1 MSLQA
6 EAVVGAHYVMKMSVI
21 LLHHRKTNRFA
32 SQSLKIWRGSSV
44 LVDLLG
50 RVFERKAK
58 LATTLTWRFAAS
70 NGSTLAAND
79 MERNGDGKAQDS
91 EALPPHSV
99 LKMGLRERSNSS
111 SMEDP
116 DGTLA
121 SVAQCI
127 EQLRQSSSSTQE
139 KEYSLKQLLELIDM
153 RENAF
158 SAVGSH
164 SQAVPVLVSLLRSG
178 SLNVKI
184 QAATVLG
191 SLCKE
196 NELRVKVLLGGCIP
210 PLLGLLKSSSAEG
223 QVAAAKTIFAVS
235 QGGAK
240 DHVGSKIFSTEGVVP
255 VLWEQ
260 LQKGL
265 KTGNVV
271 DNLLTGALKNLSSS
285 TERFWNATIQAG
297 GVDILIKLLTTG
309 QSSTLANVCFLLAC
323 MMMEDAS
330 VCSKLLTA
338 EATKQLLKLL
348 GPGNDAPVRAEAAGA
363 LKALSAQ
370 CKDARKEIANSNGIP
385 ALINATIAPSKE
397 FMQGEYAQALQ
408 ENAMCALANISGGLS
423 YVISS
428 LGQSLES
435 CSSPTQAA
443 DTLGALASALMIY
456 DDKAE
461 STRASDPLVVEQTLL
476 EQFKPG
482 LPFLVQERTI
492 EALASLYSNPILSI
506 KLTNSDAKRLLVGLI
521 TMAANEVQDEL
532 LKSLLTLC
540 NTECSL
546 WLALQGREGV
556 QLLISLLGLS
566 SEQQQECAVSLLCLL
581 SNENDE
587 SKWAITAAGGIP
599 PLVQILESGSA
610 KAKEDSATI
619 LRNLCDHSE
628 DIRACVESADAVP
641 ALLWLL
647 KNGSPNGKEIA
658 AKTLNHLIHKSDTA
672 TISQLTA
679 LLTSDLPE
687 SKVYVLDALRSML
700 SVVALTDLLREGSA
714 ASDAIVTMIKL
725 LSSTKEE
732 TQAKSASALAGIF
745 ETRKDVR
752 ESSIAVK
759 TLWSAMKLLNVESE
773 SILMESSRCL
783 AAIFLSIKEN
793 KDVAAIARDA
803 LLSLVALA
811 NSSVLEVAE
820 LATCAVANLILD
832 SEIAEKAVAE
842 EVILAATRVLR
853 EGTISGKTHA
863 AAAIAR
869 LLHCKRQVD
878 YAVTDC
884 VNRAGTVLALVS
896 FLDFAIDGHSSTSEA
911 LEALAMLS
919 RSDVTGA
926 HSKPAWAVLAE
937 FPKSISPIVLSI
949 ADSTSVLQDKA
960 IEILSRLCK
969 DQPFVLGDSV
979 VTASGCISSIAK
991 RIINSTSKNVKVKIG
1006 GAAVLICAAKL
1017 NHQRLVEDLNR
1028 SNLCANLVQS
1038 LVDML
1043 ISSQATLDNQ
1053 GDDSREVISICRHTK
1068 EANDGK
1074 SNTGTAIISGANLA
1088 VWLLSVLACHDE
1100 KSKIA
1105 IMEAGAIEVLTDRIA
1120 DCFSQYSQID
1130 YKEDSSMWICALL
1143 LAILFQ
1149 DRDIIRAHATMKSI
1163 PALANL
1169 LKSEESANRY
1179 FAAQSIASLVC
1190 NGSRGT
1196 LLSVANSGAA
1206 GGLISLLGCADSD
1219 IQDLLELSDEFS
1231 LVHYPDQVAL
1241 ERLFRVDDIRIGATS
1256 RKAIP
1261 ALVDLLKPIPERP
1274 GAPFLALGLL
1284 TQLSIDCPSNKI
1296 VMVEAG
1302 ALEALSKYLSLG
1314 PQDATEEAATD
1325 LLGILFSSAEIRR
1338 HESAVGAVT
1347 QLVAVL
1353 RLGGRAARYRAAKAL
1368 ESLFSADHIRNA
1380 ETARQAV
1387 QPLVEILNTGLE
1399 REQHAAIAALV
1410 RLLSENPSKALAVAD
1425 VEMNAV
1431 DVLCR
1436 ILSSDCS
1443 MDLKGDAAELCSVLF
1458 GNTRIRSTMA
1468 AARCVEPLVS
1478 LLVSEFSPAHHSVV
1492 RALDRLVDD
1501 EQLAELVAAHGAV
1514 IPLVGLLYGRNYV
1527 LHEAISRALVK
1538 LGKDRPAC
1546 KMEMVKAGVI
1556 ESILD
1561 ILHEAPDYLCAAFAE
1576 LLRILTNNASIAKGP
1591 SAAKVVEPLFMLLT
1605 REEFGPDGQHSA
1617 LQVLVNILEHP
1628 QCRADY
1634 SLTSHQVI
1642 EPLIP
1647 LLDSPISAVQQLAAE
1662 LLSHLLLE
1670 EHLQKDPVTQQVIGP
1685 LIRVLGSGIHILQQ
1699 RAIKALVSIALIWPN
1714 EIAKEGGVIEISK
1727 VILQSDP
1734 SIPHALWESA
1744 ASVLASILQF
1754 SSEYYL
1760 EVPVAVL
1767 VRLLRSGLEST
1778 VVGALNALLVLESD
1792 DGTSAEAMAES
1803 GAIEALLELLGSH
1816 QCEETAARLL
1826 EVLLHNVKI
1835 RETKVTKSA
1844 ILPLSHYLL
1853 DPQTQAQQARLLA
1866 TLALG
1871 DLFQNEGLARTSDAV
1886 SACRALVNVLEDQPT
1901 EEMKVVAICALQ
1913 NLVMYSRSNKRAVA
1927 EAGGVQVILDLIGS
1941 SDPET
1946 SVQAAM
1952 FIKLLFSNHT
1962 IQEYASSETVRAI
1975 TAAIEKDL
1983 WATGSVNDE
1992 YLKALNSLFS
2002 NFPRLRA
2009 TEPATLSIPHL
2020 VTSLKTGSE
2029 ATQEAALDALFLLR
2043 QAWSACPAEVS
2054 RAQSI
2059 AAADAIPLLQYLIQ
2073 SGPPRF
2079 QEKAEFLLQC
2089 LPGTLVVIIK
2099 CGNNMKQSVGNPSV
2113 FCKLTL
2119 GNTPPRQTKVVST
2132 GPNPEW
2138 DESFTWSFESP
2149 PKGQKLHISCK
2160 NKSKMGKSS
2169 FGKVTIQIDR
2179 VVMLGAVSVRTLTSL
2194 INTNRYLNQ
2203 LQRVIGTSASA
2214 PDLDLDLDAVAV
2226 AAFVAFG
2233 ANGSRNAVSD
2243 HFFRAP
2249 RSPLRRR
2256 NETGSASDR
2265 LLAGPAEHALLPD
2278 ASHRRH
2284 SPAQDQSRRHTLPA
2298 TVSFS
2303 RQQNDVAR
2311 QRLRLE
2317 HRVLRFSWRWTQG
2330 VIFFGF
2336 RVIAYSAL
2344 HCHRA
2349 TIPIWC
2355 SFTYGASI
2363 MQDRDLNEYSPSRS
2377 LSSKHLSC
2385 SHQLCDKGSNCKSS
2399 QQQCPYMVSYLSENT
2414 SSSGLLVEDIL
2425 HLQSGGTLS
2434 NSSVQAPVVLGCG
2447 MKQSGGYLDGVAP
2460 DGLLGLGPGESS
2472 VPSFLA
2478 KSGLIHYSF
2487 SLCFNEDDSGRMFFG
2502 DQGPTSQQST
2512 SFLPLDGLY
2521 STYIIGVESCCIGNS
2536 CLKMTSFKAQVDSGT
2551 SFTFLPGH
2559 VYGAITEEFD
2569 QQVNGSRS
2577 SFEGSP
2583 WEYCYVPSSQDLPKV
2598 PSFTLMFQHNN
2609 SFVVYDPVFVF
2620 YGNEGVIGFCLAI
2633 LPTEGDMGTI
2643 GQNFMTGYRLVFDRG
2658 NKKLAWSRSN
2668 CQDLSLGKRMP
2679 LSPNETSSNP
2689 LPTDEQQRTN
2699 GHAVAPAVAGRAP
2712 HKPSAASS
2720 RMISSCRGTVKYR
2733 VEYDI

>member
-1 MSLQA
+1 MHAISLTLSFSPFLSSFISFSLPFY
-6 EAVVGAHYVMKMSVI
+6 ETNTCITELTCFSVSEGGVNV
-21 LLHHRKTNRFA
+21 LTVSPMA
-32 SQSLKIWRGSSV
+32 WRLSPNNGSS
-44 LVDLLG
+44 
-50 RVFERKAK
+50 
-58 LATTLTWRFAAS
+58 
-70 NGSTLAAND
+70 LAAND
-79 MERNGDGKAQDS
+79 MERNGEGKAPDS
-91 EALPPHSV
+91 EPPTPHSV
-99 LKMGLRERSNSS
+99 LKMGLRERSSN
-111 SMEDP
+111 MEDP

-127 EQLRQSSSSTQE
+127 EQLRQSSSSAQE
-139 KEYSLKQLLELIDM
+139 KEYSLRQLLELIDM

-178 SLNVKI
+178 SLSVKI

-223 QVAAAKTIFAVS
+223 QVAAAKTIYAVS

-260 LQKGL
+260 LEKGM

-271 DNLLTGALKNLSSS
+271 DSLLTGALKNLSSS
-285 TERFWNATIQAG
+285 TEGFWNLTIQAG
-297 GVDILIKLLTTG
+297 GVDILVKLLTTG
-309 QSSTLANVCFLLAC
+309 PSNTLANVCFLLAC

-330 VCSKLLTA
+330 VCSKVLTA

-348 GPGNDAPVRAEAAGA
+348 GQGNDAPVRAEAAGA
-363 LKALSAQ
+363 LKSLSSQ
-370 CKDARKEIANSNGIP
+370 CKEARREIANSNGIP

-423 YVISS
+423 YVIAS

-435 CSSPTQAA
+435 CSSSTQIA

-456 DDKAE
+456 DSKAE

-476 EQFKPG
+476 KQFKPR

-492 EALASLYSNPILSI
+492 EALASLYGNPILSM
-506 KLTNSDAKRLLVGLI
+506 KLANSDAKRLLVGLI
-521 TMAANEVQDEL
+521 TMATNEVQDEL
-532 LKSLLTLC
+532 TKALLTLC
-540 NTECSL
+540 NNEGSL
-546 WLALQGREGV
+546 WRALLGREGV

-566 SEQQQECAVSLLCLL
+566 SEQQQECAVALLCLL

-599 PLVQILESGSA
+599 PLVQILETGSA

-619 LRNLCDHSE
+619 LRNLCNHSE

-679 LLTSDLPE
+679 LLTSDQPE

-700 SVVALTDLLREGSA
+700 SVVPFSDILREGSA
-714 ASDAIVTMIKL
+714 ASDAIDTMIKIL
-725 LSSTKEE
+725 NSTKEE

-745 ETRKDVR
+745 ETRKDLR

-759 TLWSAMKLLNVESE
+759 TLCSAMKLLNNESE

-793 KDVAAIARDA
+793 RDVAAIARDA
-803 LLSLVALA
+803 LSPLVMLA

-832 SEIAEKAVAE
+832 GEISEKAVVE
-842 EVILAATRVLR
+842 EVILPATRVLR

-869 LLHCKRQVD
+869 LLHSRRVD

-896 FLDFAIDGHSSTSEA
+896 FLDTAVGGAVATSEA
-911 LEALAMLS
+911 LEALAILS
-919 RSDVTGA
+919 RSEETSA
-926 HSKPAWAVLAE
+926 HVKPAWAVLAE
-937 FPKSISPIVLSI
+937 FPKSIRPIVLSI
-949 ADSTSVLQDKA
+949 ADSTPMLQDKA
-960 IEILSRLCK
+960 IQILSRLCK
-969 DQPFVLGDSV
+969 DQPVVLGETV
-979 VTASGCISSIAK
+979 ATASGYILSSIAK
-991 RIINSTSKNVKVKIG
+991 RIIGSKNIKVKIG
-1006 GAAVLICAAKL
+1006 GAAVLICAAKV
-1017 NHQRLVEDLNR
+1017 NHQRLVEDLNQ
-1028 SNLCANLVQS
+1028 SNLCADLIQS
-1038 LVDML
+1038 LVML
-1043 ISSQATLDNQ
+1043 VPEDASLGNQ
-1053 GDDSREVISICRHTK
+1053 SADSEECISIWRNTK
-1068 EANDGK
+1068 EANGGQ
-1074 SNTGTAIISGANLA
+1074 SNTGTSIIYGASLAI
-1088 VWLLSVLACHDE
+1088 WLLSVLACHDE
-1100 KSKIA
+1100 KSKTA
-1105 IMEAGAIEVLTDRIA
+1105 IMEAGAIEVLIDRISN
-1120 DCFSQYSQID
+1120 CFSQYTQMD

-1149 DRDIIRAHATMKSI
+1149 DRDIIRANATMKSI

-1169 LKSEESANRY
+1169 LKSEESANKY

-1206 GGLISLLGCADSD
+1206 GGLISLLGCADTD
-1219 IQDLLELSDEFS
+1219 IQDLLDLSEEFY
-1231 LVHYPDQVAL
+1231 LVRNPDQVAL
-1241 ERLFRVDDIRIGATS
+1241 ERLFRVDDIRVGATS

-1261 ALVDLLKPIPERP
+1261 ALVDLLKPIPDRP

-1284 TQLSIDCPSNKI
+1284 TQLARDCPSNKI
-1296 VMVEAG
+1296 VMVESG
-1302 ALEALSKYLSLG
+1302 ALEALTKYLSLG

-1325 LLGILFSSAEIRR
+1325 LLGNLFSSAEIRK
-1338 HESAVGAVT
+1338 HESAFGAVT

-1353 RLGGRAARYRAAKAL
+1353 RLGGRGARYSAARAL

-1410 RLLSENPSKALAVAD
+1410 RLLSENPSRALAVAD

-1436 ILSSDCS
+1436 ILSSNCS
-1443 MDLKGDAAELCSVLF
+1443 MDLKGDAAELCCVLF
-1458 GNTRIRSTMA
+1458 GNTRIRSTLA

-1478 LLVSEFSPAHHSVV
+1478 LLVTELSPAQHSVV

-1514 IPLVGLLYGRNYV
+1514 IPLVGLLYGKNYV

-1556 ESILD
+1556 ESVLD

-1591 SAAKVVEPLFMLLT
+1591 SAAKVVEPLFLLLT
-1605 REEFGPDGQHSA
+1605 RQEFGPDGQHSA

-1634 SLTSHQVI
+1634 SLTSHQAI

-1685 LIRVLGSGIHILQQ
+1685 LIRVLGSGVHILQQ
-1699 RAIKALVSIALIWPN
+1699 RAMKALVSIALTWPN

-1727 VILQSDP
+1727 VILQADP
-1734 SIPHALWESA
+1734 SLPHALWESA
-1744 ASVLASILQF
+1744 ASVLSSILQF
-1754 SSEYYL
+1754 SSEFYL

-1767 VRLLRSGLEST
+1767 VRLLRSGSESN
-1778 VVGALNALLVLESD
+1778 VIGALNALLVLESD

-1803 GAIEALLELLGSH
+1803 GAIEALLELLRSH

-1826 EVLLHNVKI
+1826 EVLLNNVKI
-1835 RETKVTKSA
+1835 RETKAIKSA
-1844 ILPLSHYLL
+1844 ILPLSQYLL

-1871 DLFQNEGLARTSDAV
+1871 DLFQNEGLARTADAV

-1927 EAGGVQVILDLIGS
+1927 EAGGVQVVLDLIGS

-1946 SVQAAM
+1946 SLQAAM
-1952 FIKLLFSNHT
+1952 FVKLLFSNHT

-1983 WATGSVNDE
+1983 WATGTVNDE
-1992 YLKALNSLFS
+1992 YLKALNALFS

-2043 QAWSACPAEVS
+2043 QAWSACPADVS

-2099 CGNNMKQSVGNPSV
+2099 RGNNMKQSVGNPSV

-2138 DESFTWSFESP
+2138 DESFSWTFESP

-2179 VVMLGAVSVRTLTSL
+2179 VVMLGAVAGEYTLLPESKS
-2194 INTNRYLNQ
+2194 
-2203 LQRVIGTSASA
+2203 G
-2214 PDLDLDLDAVAV
+2214 P
-2226 AAFVAFG
+2226 
-2233 ANGSRNAVSD
+2233 SRN
-2243 HFFRAP
+2243 
-2249 RSPLRRR
+2249 
-2256 NETGSASDR
+2256 
-2265 LLAGPAEHALLPD
+2265 
-2278 ASHRRH
+2278 
-2284 SPAQDQSRRHTLPA
+2284 
-2298 TVSFS
+2298 
-2303 RQQNDVAR
+2303 
-2311 QRLRLE
+2311 LE
-2317 HRVLRFSWRWTQG
+2317 IEFQW
-2330 VIFFGF
+2330 
-2336 RVIAYSAL
+2336 
-2344 HCHRA
+2344 
-2349 TIPIWC
+2349 
-2355 SFTYGASI
+2355 
-2363 MQDRDLNEYSPSRS
+2363 
-2377 LSSKHLSC
+2377 
-2385 SHQLCDKGSNCKSS
+2385 SNK
-2399 QQQCPYMVSYLSENT
+2399 
-2414 SSSGLLVEDIL
+2414 
-2425 HLQSGGTLS
+2425 
-2434 NSSVQAPVVLGCG
+2434 
-2447 MKQSGGYLDGVAP
+2447 
-2460 DGLLGLGPGESS
+2460 
-2472 VPSFLA
+2472 
-2478 KSGLIHYSF
+2478 
-2487 SLCFNEDDSGRMFFG
+2487 
-2502 DQGPTSQQST
+2502 
-2512 SFLPLDGLY
+2512 
-2521 STYIIGVESCCIGNS
+2521 
-2536 CLKMTSFKAQVDSGT
+2536 
-2551 SFTFLPGH
+2551 
-2559 VYGAITEEFD
+2559 
-2569 QQVNGSRS
+2569 
-2577 SFEGSP
+2577 
-2583 WEYCYVPSSQDLPKV
+2583 
-2598 PSFTLMFQHNN
+2598 
-2609 SFVVYDPVFVF
+2609 
-2620 YGNEGVIGFCLAI
+2620 
-2633 LPTEGDMGTI
+2633 
-2643 GQNFMTGYRLVFDRG
+2643 
-2658 NKKLAWSRSN
+2658 
-2668 CQDLSLGKRMP
+2668 
-2679 LSPNETSSNP
+2679 
-2689 LPTDEQQRTN
+2689 
-2699 GHAVAPAVAGRAP
+2699 
-2712 HKPSAASS
+2712 
-2720 RMISSCRGTVKYR
+2720 
-2733 VEYDI
+2733 

>member
-1 MSLQA
+1 
-6 EAVVGAHYVMKMSVI
+6 
-21 LLHHRKTNRFA
+21 
-32 SQSLKIWRGSSV
+32 
-44 LVDLLG
+44 
-50 RVFERKAK
+50 
-58 LATTLTWRFAAS
+58 
-70 NGSTLAAND
+70 
-79 MERNGDGKAQDS
+79 MERNGDGRAQDS
-91 EALPPHSV
+91 ETLPPHSV

-127 EQLRQSSSSTQE
+127 EQLRQSSSSMQE
-139 KEYSLKQLLELIDM
+139 KEYSLKQLLELIDI

-178 SLNVKI
+178 SSNVKI

-265 KTGNVV
+265 KTNVV

-285 TERFWNATIQAG
+285 TDRFWNATIQAG
-297 GVDILIKLLTTG
+297 GVDILIKLLKTG
-309 QSSTLANVCFLLAC
+309 QSNTLANVCFLLGC

-330 VCSKLLTA
+330 VCSKLLTS
-338 EATKQLLKLL
+338 EETKQLLKLL
-348 GPGNDAPVRAEAAGA
+348 SPGNDAPVRAEAAGA
-363 LKALSAQ
+363 LKSLSAQ

-435 CSSPTQAA
+435 CSSPAQAA

-456 DDKAE
+456 DDNAE
-461 STRASDPLVVEQTLL
+461 STRATDPLVVEQTLL

-482 LPFLVQERTI
+482 LSFLVQERTI

-506 KLTNSDAKRLLVGLI
+506 KLANSDPKRLLVGLI

-546 WLALQGREGV
+546 WRALQGREGV

-566 SEQQQECAVSLLCLL
+566 SEQQQECAVALLCLL

-610 KAKEDSATI
+610 KAKEDSASI

-647 KNGSPNGKEIA
+647 KNGSSNGKEIA

-687 SKVYVLDALRSML
+687 SKAYVLDALKSML
-700 SVVALTDLLREGSA
+700 SVVSLTDLLREGSA
-714 ASDAIVTMIKL
+714 ASDAVDTMIKL
-725 LSSTKEE
+725 LSSTEEE
-732 TQAKSASALAGIF
+732 TQAKSVSALAGIF
-745 ETRKDVR
+745 EMRKDVR

-793 KDVAAIARDA
+793 RDVVAIARDA
-803 LLSLVALA
+803 LPSLVSLA

-853 EGTISGKTHA
+853 EGTISGKSHA

-869 LLHCKRQVD
+869 LLHSKRQVD

-896 FLDFAIDGHSSTSEA
+896 FLDFAISGLSSTSEA

-919 RSDVTGA
+919 RLEVNGA

-949 ADSTSVLQDKA
+949 TDSTPVLQDKA
-960 IEILSRLCK
+960 IEILSRLCM
-969 DQPFVLGDSV
+969 DQPFVLGDIV
-979 VTASGCISSIAK
+979 VSASGCISSIAK
-991 RIINSTSKNVKVKIG
+991 RIINSTSQNIQVKIG
-1006 GAAVLICAAKL
+1006 GVAVLICAAKV
-1017 NHQRLVEDLNR
+1017 NHQRLVEDLNL
-1028 SNLCANLVQS
+1028 SNLCGNLVQS
-1038 LVDML
+1038 LVDIL
-1043 ISSQATLDNQ
+1043 ISSQATLGQ
-1053 GDDSREVISICRHTK
+1053 RDDSRDVIRICRHTK
-1068 EANDGK
+1068 EANEGK
-1074 SNTGTAIISGANLA
+1074 SSTGTTIISGANLA
-1088 VWLLSVLACHDE
+1088 IWLLTVLACHDE
-1100 KSKIA
+1100 KCKTA
-1105 IMEAGAIEVLTDRIA
+1105 IMETGAIEFLSDRIA
-1120 DCFSQYSQID
+1120 NCFSLYSQID

-1206 GGLISLLGCADSD
+1206 GGLISLLGCADTD

-1241 ERLFRVDDIRIGATS
+1241 ERLFRVDDIRVGATS

-1284 TQLSIDCPSNKI
+1284 TQLAIDCPSNKI

-1338 HESAVGAVT
+1338 HESAFGAVT

-1368 ESLFSADHIRNA
+1368 ESLFSSDHIRNA

-1443 MDLKGDAAELCSVLF
+1443 MDLKRDAAELCSVLF

-1478 LLVSEFSPAHHSVV
+1478 LLVSEFGPSHHSVV

-1546 KMEMVKAGVI
+1546 KIEMVKAGII

-1591 SAAKVVEPLFMLLT
+1591 PAAKVVEPLFMLLI
-1605 REEFGPDGQHSA
+1605 RQDFGPDGQHSA

-1634 SLTSHQVI
+1634 TLSSHQAI

-1670 EHLQKDPVTQQVIGP
+1670 EHLQKDPVTQHVIGP

-1699 RAIKALVSIALIWPN
+1699 RAVKALVSIALLWPN

-1727 VILQSDP
+1727 VILQADP

-1803 GAIEALLELLGSH
+1803 GAIEALLELLRSH

-1826 EVLLHNVKI
+1826 EALLNNVKI

-1871 DLFQNEGLARTSDAV
+1871 DLFQNEGLARSSDAV

-1913 NLVMYSRSNKRAVA
+1913 NLVMNSRSNKRAVA

-1983 WATGSVNDE
+1983 WATGTVNEE

-2043 QAWSACPAEVS
+2043 QAWSACSAEVS

-2073 SGPPRF
+2073 SAPPRF

-2099 CGNNMKQSVGNPSV
+2099 RGNNMKQSVGNPSV

-2138 DESFTWSFESP
+2138 EESFSWSFESP

-2179 VVMLGAVSVRTLTSL
+2179 VVMLGAVSGEYTLLPESKS
-2194 INTNRYLNQ
+2194 
-2203 LQRVIGTSASA
+2203 G
-2214 PDLDLDLDAVAV
+2214 P
-2226 AAFVAFG
+2226 
-2233 ANGSRNAVSD
+2233 SRN
-2243 HFFRAP
+2243 
-2249 RSPLRRR
+2249 
-2256 NETGSASDR
+2256 
-2265 LLAGPAEHALLPD
+2265 
-2278 ASHRRH
+2278 
-2284 SPAQDQSRRHTLPA
+2284 
-2298 TVSFS
+2298 
-2303 RQQNDVAR
+2303 
-2311 QRLRLE
+2311 LE
-2317 HRVLRFSWRWTQG
+2317 IEFQW
-2330 VIFFGF
+2330 
-2336 RVIAYSAL
+2336 
-2344 HCHRA
+2344 
-2349 TIPIWC
+2349 
-2355 SFTYGASI
+2355 
-2363 MQDRDLNEYSPSRS
+2363 
-2377 LSSKHLSC
+2377 
-2385 SHQLCDKGSNCKSS
+2385 SNK
-2399 QQQCPYMVSYLSENT
+2399 
-2414 SSSGLLVEDIL
+2414 
-2425 HLQSGGTLS
+2425 
-2434 NSSVQAPVVLGCG
+2434 
-2447 MKQSGGYLDGVAP
+2447 
-2460 DGLLGLGPGESS
+2460 
-2472 VPSFLA
+2472 
-2478 KSGLIHYSF
+2478 
-2487 SLCFNEDDSGRMFFG
+2487 
-2502 DQGPTSQQST
+2502 
-2512 SFLPLDGLY
+2512 
-2521 STYIIGVESCCIGNS
+2521 
-2536 CLKMTSFKAQVDSGT
+2536 
-2551 SFTFLPGH
+2551 
-2559 VYGAITEEFD
+2559 
-2569 QQVNGSRS
+2569 
-2577 SFEGSP
+2577 
-2583 WEYCYVPSSQDLPKV
+2583 
-2598 PSFTLMFQHNN
+2598 
-2609 SFVVYDPVFVF
+2609 
-2620 YGNEGVIGFCLAI
+2620 
-2633 LPTEGDMGTI
+2633 
-2643 GQNFMTGYRLVFDRG
+2643 
-2658 NKKLAWSRSN
+2658 
-2668 CQDLSLGKRMP
+2668 
-2679 LSPNETSSNP
+2679 
-2689 LPTDEQQRTN
+2689 
-2699 GHAVAPAVAGRAP
+2699 
-2712 HKPSAASS
+2712 
-2720 RMISSCRGTVKYR
+2720 
-2733 VEYDI
+2733 

>member
-1 MSLQA
+1 M
-6 EAVVGAHYVMKMSVI
+6 EKNG
-21 LLHHRKTNRFA
+21 
-32 SQSLKIWRGSSV
+32 
-44 LVDLLG
+44 D
-50 RVFERKAK
+50 AK
-58 LATTLTWRFAAS
+58 L
-70 NGSTLAAND
+70 
-79 MERNGDGKAQDS
+79 QDS
-91 EALPPHSV
+91 EPPTPHSV
-99 LKMGLRERSNSS
+99 IKMGLRDRTS

-127 EQLRQSSSSTQE
+127 EQLRQNSSSIQE
-139 KEYSLKQLLELIDM
+139 KEHSLRQLLELIDT

-158 SAVGSH
+158 GAVGSH

-178 SLNVKI
+178 SLGVKI

-223 QVAAAKTIFAVS
+223 QVAAAKTIYAVS

-255 VLWEQ
+255 VLWKQ
-260 LQKGL
+260 LQNGL
-265 KTGNVV
+265 QTGDLV

-285 TERFWNATIQAG
+285 TEGFWSATVQAG
-297 GVDILIKLLTTG
+297 GVDILVKLLRTG
-309 QSSTLANVCFLLAC
+309 QSSTQANVCFLLAC

-330 VCSKLLTA
+330 FCSKVLAA

-363 LKALSAQ
+363 LKSLSAQ
-370 CKDARKEIANSNGIP
+370 CKEARREIANSNGIP

-435 CSSPTQAA
+435 CSSPAQTA

-456 DDKAE
+456 DSKAE
-461 STRASDPLVVEQTLL
+461 STRASDPLVIEQTLVN
-476 EQFKPG
+476 QFQPH

-492 EALASLYSNPILSI
+492 EALASLYGNTILSI
-506 KLTNSDAKRLLVGLI
+506 KLANSDAKRLLVGLI
-521 TMAANEVQDEL
+521 TMATNEVQEEL
-532 LKSLLTLC
+532 IRALLTLC
-540 NTECSL
+540 KNEGSL
-546 WLALQGREGV
+546 WRALQGREGV

-566 SEQQQECAVSLLCLL
+566 SEQQQECAVALLCLL

-599 PLVQILESGSA
+599 PLVQILETGSV
-610 KAKEDSATI
+610 KAKEDSALI
-619 LRNLCDHSE
+619 LKNLCNHSE

-672 TISQLTA
+672 TISQLSA

-687 SKVYVLDALRSML
+687 SKIYVLDALRSML
-700 SVVALTDLLREGSA
+700 SVVPFHDILREGSA
-714 ASDAIVTMIKL
+714 ANDAIETMIKI

-745 ETRKDVR
+745 ETRKDLR
-752 ESSIAVK
+752 ESNIAVK
-759 TLWSAMKLLNVESE
+759 TLWSVMKLLNVESE
-773 SILMESSRCL
+773 NILVEICHCL

-793 KDVAAIARDA
+793 RDVAAVARDA
-803 LLSLVALA
+803 MSPLVALA
-811 NSSVLEVAE
+811 DSSVLEVAE
-820 LATCAVANLILD
+820 QAVCALANLILD
-832 SEIAEKAVAE
+832 AEISEIAIAE
-842 EVILAATRVLR
+842 QIILPSTRVLR
-853 EGTISGKTHA
+853 EGTVSGKTHA

-869 LLHCKRQVD
+869 LLHSRRVD
-878 YAVTDC
+878 YAITDC

-896 FLDFAIDGHSSTSEA
+896 FLESARGGSVATGEA
-911 LEALAMLS
+911 LDALAILS
-919 RSDVTGA
+919 RSEAASGQI
-926 HSKPAWAVLAE
+926 KPTWAVLAE
-937 FPKSISPIVLSI
+937 FPKSISPIVSSI
-949 ADSTSVLQDKA
+949 SDVTPLLQDKA
-960 IEILSRLCK
+960 IEILSRLCR
-969 DQPFVLGDSV
+969 DQPVVLGDTV
-979 VTASGCISSIAK
+979 ASASDCITLIARRVISST
-991 RIINSTSKNVKVKIG
+991 NLKVKIG
-1006 GAAVLICAAKL
+1006 GTALLICTAKV
-1017 NHQRLVEDLNR
+1017 NHHRVVEDLNQ
-1028 SNLCANLVQS
+1028 SNSSTYLIQS
-1038 LVDML
+1038 LVAML
-1043 ISSQATLDNQ
+1043 GSGETSLANPQDQDA
-1053 GDDSREVISICRHTK
+1053 ISIYRHTK
-1068 EANDGK
+1068 DEARNGESDT
-1074 SNTGTAIISGANLA
+1074 STAVISGANLA
-1088 VWLLSVLACHDE
+1088 IWLLSVLACHDE

-1105 IMEAGAIEVLTDRIA
+1105 IMEAGAVEVVTERISQRS
-1120 DCFSQYSQID
+1120 SQYAQID
-1130 YKEDSSMWICALL
+1130 FKEDNSIWICALL

-1163 PALANL
+1163 PVLANL
-1169 LKSEESANRY
+1169 VKSEVSANRY
-1179 FAAQSIASLVC
+1179 FAAQAMASLVC

-1206 GGLISLLGCADSD
+1206 GGLISLLGCADVD
-1219 IQDLLELSDEFS
+1219 IQELLDLSEEFA
-1231 LVHYPDQVAL
+1231 LVRYPDQVAL
-1241 ERLFRVDDIRIGATS
+1241 ERLFRVEDIRVGATS

-1261 ALVDLLKPIPERP
+1261 ALVDLLKPMPDRP

-1284 TQLSIDCPSNKI
+1284 TQLAKDCPSNKI
-1296 VMVEAG
+1296 VMVESG
-1302 ALEALSKYLSLG
+1302 ALEALTKYLSLS

-1338 HESAVGAVT
+1338 HEAAFGAVS

-1353 RLGGRAARYRAAKAL
+1353 RLGGRAARYSAAKAL

-1387 QPLVEILNTGLE
+1387 QPLVEILNTGME

-1410 RLLSENPSKALAVAD
+1410 RLLSENPSRALAVAD

-1436 ILSSDCS
+1436 ILSSNCT
-1443 MDLKGDAAELCSVLF
+1443 MELKGDAAELCCVLF
-1458 GNTRIRSTMA
+1458 ANTRIRSTMA
-1468 AARCVEPLVS
+1468 AAHCVEPLVS
-1478 LLVSEFSPAHHSVV
+1478 LLVTEFSPAQHSVV
-1492 RALDRLVDD
+1492 RALDKLVDD

-1514 IPLVGLLYGRNYV
+1514 IPLVGLLYGKNYM

-1561 ILHEAPDYLCAAFAE
+1561 VLHEAPDFLCAAFAE
-1576 LLRILTNNASIAKGP
+1576 LLRILTNNATIAKGP
-1591 SAAKVVEPLFMLLT
+1591 SAAKVVEPLFQLLS
-1605 REEFGPDGQHSA
+1605 RPEFGPDGQHSA

-1634 SLTSHQVI
+1634 TLTSHQAI

-1647 LLDSPISAVQQLAAE
+1647 LLDSSAPAVQQLAAE

-1670 EHLQKDPVTQQVIGP
+1670 EHLQKDAVTQQIIGP
-1685 LIRVLGSGIHILQQ
+1685 LIRILGSGIHILQQ
-1699 RAIKALVSIALIWPN
+1699 RAVKALVSIALIWPN
-1714 EIAKEGGVIEISK
+1714 EIAKEAGVSELSK
-1727 VILQSDP
+1727 VILQADP
-1734 SIPHALWESA
+1734 LLPHALWESA

-1754 SSEYYL
+1754 SSEFYL

-1767 VRLLRSGLEST
+1767 VKLLRSGSEAT

-1803 GAIEALLELLGSH
+1803 GAIEALLELLRSH

-1826 EVLLHNVKI
+1826 EVLLNNVKI
-1835 RETKVTKSA
+1835 RETKATKTA
-1844 ILPLSHYLL
+1844 IVPLSQYLL

-1871 DLFQNEGLARTSDAV
+1871 DLFQNEALARSADAV
-1886 SACRALVNVLEDQPT
+1886 SACRALVNVLEEQPT

-1927 EAGGVQVILDLIGS
+1927 EGGGVQVVLDLIGS

-1946 SVQAAM
+1946 SIQAAM
-1952 FIKLLFSNHT
+1952 FVKLLFSNHT

-1983 WATGSVNDE
+1983 WATGTVNEE

-2054 RAQSI
+2054 RAQSV

-2089 LPGTLVVIIK
+2089 LPGTLLVIIK
-2099 CGNNMKQSVGNPSV
+2099 RGNNMKQSVGNPSV

-2138 DESFTWSFESP
+2138 DESFAWTFESP

-2179 VVMLGAVSVRTLTSL
+2179 VVMLGAVAGEYTLLPESKS
-2194 INTNRYLNQ
+2194 
-2203 LQRVIGTSASA
+2203 G
-2214 PDLDLDLDAVAV
+2214 P
-2226 AAFVAFG
+2226 
-2233 ANGSRNAVSD
+2233 SRN
-2243 HFFRAP
+2243 
-2249 RSPLRRR
+2249 
-2256 NETGSASDR
+2256 
-2265 LLAGPAEHALLPD
+2265 
-2278 ASHRRH
+2278 
-2284 SPAQDQSRRHTLPA
+2284 
-2298 TVSFS
+2298 
-2303 RQQNDVAR
+2303 
-2311 QRLRLE
+2311 LE
-2317 HRVLRFSWRWTQG
+2317 IEFQW
-2330 VIFFGF
+2330 
-2336 RVIAYSAL
+2336 
-2344 HCHRA
+2344 
-2349 TIPIWC
+2349 
-2355 SFTYGASI
+2355 
-2363 MQDRDLNEYSPSRS
+2363 
-2377 LSSKHLSC
+2377 
-2385 SHQLCDKGSNCKSS
+2385 SNK
-2399 QQQCPYMVSYLSENT
+2399 
-2414 SSSGLLVEDIL
+2414 
-2425 HLQSGGTLS
+2425 
-2434 NSSVQAPVVLGCG
+2434 
-2447 MKQSGGYLDGVAP
+2447 
-2460 DGLLGLGPGESS
+2460 
-2472 VPSFLA
+2472 
-2478 KSGLIHYSF
+2478 
-2487 SLCFNEDDSGRMFFG
+2487 
-2502 DQGPTSQQST
+2502 
-2512 SFLPLDGLY
+2512 
-2521 STYIIGVESCCIGNS
+2521 
-2536 CLKMTSFKAQVDSGT
+2536 
-2551 SFTFLPGH
+2551 
-2559 VYGAITEEFD
+2559 
-2569 QQVNGSRS
+2569 
-2577 SFEGSP
+2577 
-2583 WEYCYVPSSQDLPKV
+2583 
-2598 PSFTLMFQHNN
+2598 
-2609 SFVVYDPVFVF
+2609 
-2620 YGNEGVIGFCLAI
+2620 
-2633 LPTEGDMGTI
+2633 
-2643 GQNFMTGYRLVFDRG
+2643 
-2658 NKKLAWSRSN
+2658 
-2668 CQDLSLGKRMP
+2668 
-2679 LSPNETSSNP
+2679 
-2689 LPTDEQQRTN
+2689 
-2699 GHAVAPAVAGRAP
+2699 
-2712 HKPSAASS
+2712 
-2720 RMISSCRGTVKYR
+2720 
-2733 VEYDI
+2733 

>member
-1 MSLQA
+1 M
-6 EAVVGAHYVMKMSVI
+6 
-21 LLHHRKTNRFA
+21 
-32 SQSLKIWRGSSV
+32 
-44 LVDLLG
+44 
-50 RVFERKAK
+50 
-58 LATTLTWRFAAS
+58 ATTLTWRLAAN
-70 NGSTLAAND
+70 NGTTLAAND
-79 MERNGDGKAQDS
+79 LERNGDGKVQDTES
-91 EALPPHSV
+91 PTPHSV
-99 LKMGLRERSNSS
+99 LKMGLRERSS

-127 EQLRQSSSSTQE
+127 EQLRKSSSSMLE
-139 KEYSLKQLLELIDM
+139 KENSLKQLSELIDM

-210 PLLGLLKSSSAEG
+210 PLLSLLKSSSGEG
-223 QVAAAKTIFAVS
+223 QVAAAKTIYAVS
-235 QGGAK
+235 QDGAK

-260 LQKGL
+260 LKKGM

-285 TERFWNATIQAG
+285 TEGFWNATVQAG
-297 GVDILIKLLTTG
+297 GVDILVKLLTTG
-309 QSSTLANVCFLLAC
+309 QSGTQANVCFLLAFL
-323 MMMEDAS
+323 MMEDAS
-330 VCSKLLTA
+330 ICSKVLAA
-338 EATKQLLKLL
+338 EATKHLLKLL

-363 LKALSAQ
+363 LKSLSAQ
-370 CKDARKEIANSNGIP
+370 CKDARREIANSNGIP
-385 ALINATIAPSKE
+385 TLINATIAPSKE
-397 FMQGEYAQALQ
+397 FMQGEHAQALQ

-423 YVISS
+423 SVISS

-435 CSSPTQAA
+435 CTSAAQIA

-456 DDKAE
+456 DEKAE
-461 STRASDPLVVEQTLL
+461 STRASDPLAVEQTLL
-476 EQFKPG
+476 NQFKSQS
-482 LPFLVQERTI
+482 PFLVQERTI

-521 TMAANEVQDEL
+521 TMATSEVQDEL
-532 LKSLLTLC
+532 LKALLTLC
-540 NTECSL
+540 NSGGSL
-546 WLALQGREGV
+546 WRALQGREGV

-566 SEQQQECAVSLLCLL
+566 SEQQQECAVALLCLL

-619 LRNLCDHSE
+619 LRNLCNHSE

-647 KNGSPNGKEIA
+647 KNGSANGKEIA

-700 SVVALTDLLREGSA
+700 SVVPLSDILREGSA
-714 ASDAIVTMIKL
+714 ASDAIGTMIKIL
-725 LSSTKEE
+725 GSTKEE
-732 TQAKSASALAGIF
+732 TQAMSAAALAGLF

-759 TLWSAMKLLNVESE
+759 TLLSVSKLLNVEYE
-773 SILMESSRCL
+773 SVLMETSHCL

-793 KDVAAIARDA
+793 RDVAAIARDT
-803 LLSLVALA
+803 LSPLIALA

-832 SEIAEKAVAE
+832 GEIAEKAVAE
-842 EVILAATRVLR
+842 EVIMPATRVLR

-869 LLHCKRQVD
+869 LLHSRQVD
-878 YAVTDC
+878 YAVTEC

-896 FLDFAIDGHSSTSEA
+896 FLDSAINGSAAT
-911 LEALAMLS
+911 LEALDALAILS
-919 RSDVTGA
+919 RSEKTSGK
-926 HSKPAWAVLAE
+926 SKPAWTVLAE

-949 ADSTSVLQDKA
+949 ADSTPTLQDKA

-969 DQPFVLGDSV
+969 DQPLVLGDTV
-979 VTASGCISSIAK
+979 ATASGCISSIAK
-991 RIINSTSKNVKVKIG
+991 RIISTSTNVKKRIG
-1006 GAAVLICAAKL
+1006 GAAVLICAAKV
-1017 NHQRLVEDLNR
+1017 NHQKLLEDLNF
-1028 SNLCANLVQS
+1028 SNLCTDLVRS

-1043 ISSQATLDNQ
+1043 NSSDSSLANH
-1053 GDDSREVISICRHTK
+1053 GDDNREVISICRHTK
-1068 EANDGK
+1068 EESSDDQ
-1074 SNTGTAIISGANLA
+1074 SNSGTAIISGANLA
-1088 VWLLSVLACHDE
+1088 IWLLCILACHDE
-1100 KSKIA
+1100 KSRIA
-1105 IMEAGAIEVLTDRIA
+1105 IMEAGAIEVLSEKISNY
-1120 DCFSQYSQID
+1120 FSQYSQID
-1130 YKEDSSMWICALL
+1130 DKEDSSMWICALL

-1169 LKSEESANRY
+1169 LKSEESANKY

-1206 GGLISLLGCADSD
+1206 NGLITLLGCADTD
-1219 IQDLLELSDEFS
+1219 IQDLLELSEEFS
-1231 LVHYPDQVAL
+1231 LVRYPDQVAL
-1241 ERLFRVDDIRIGATS
+1241 ERLFRVDDIRVGATS

-1261 ALVDLLKPIPERP
+1261 ALVDLLKPIPDRP

-1284 TQLSIDCPSNKI
+1284 TQLARDCPSNKI
-1296 VMVEAG
+1296 VMVESG
-1302 ALEALSKYLSLG
+1302 ALEAITKYLSLG

-1325 LLGILFSSAEIRR
+1325 LLGILFGSAEIRR
-1338 HESAVGAVT
+1338 HESAFGAVT

-1353 RLGGRAARYRAAKAL
+1353 RLGGRAARHSAAKAL

-1380 ETARQAV
+1380 DTARQAV
-1387 QPLVEILNTGLE
+1387 KPLVEILNTGLE

-1410 RLLSENPSKALAVAD
+1410 RLLSENPSRALAVAD

-1436 ILSSDCS
+1436 ILSSNCS
-1443 MDLKGDAAELCSVLF
+1443 MDLKGDAAELCCVLF
-1458 GNTRIRSTMA
+1458 ANTRIRSTMA

-1478 LLVSEFSPAHHSVV
+1478 LLVSEFGPAQHSVV

-1546 KMEMVKAGVI
+1546 KVEMVKAGVI

-1561 ILHEAPDYLCAAFAE
+1561 ILLEAPDYLCAAFSE

-1591 SAAKVVEPLFMLLT
+1591 SAAKVVDPLFSMLT
-1605 REEFGPDGQHSA
+1605 RQEFGPDGQHSA

-1634 SLTSHQVI
+1634 TLTSHQAI

-1670 EHLQKDPVTQQVIGP
+1670 EHLQKDPVIQQVIGP

-1699 RAIKALVSIALIWPN
+1699 RAMKALVSIAHIWPN
-1714 EIAKEGGVIEISK
+1714 EIAKEGGVVEISK
-1727 VILQSDP
+1727 VILQADP

-1744 ASVLASILQF
+1744 ASVLACVLQF
-1754 SSEYYL
+1754 SSEFYL

-1767 VRLLRSGLEST
+1767 VRLLRSGSEST

-1803 GAIEALLELLGSH
+1803 GAIEALLELLRSH

-1826 EVLLHNVKI
+1826 EVLLNNVKI

-1844 ILPLSHYLL
+1844 ILPLSQYLL
-1853 DPQTQAQQARLLA
+1853 DPQTQAQQPRLLA

-1871 DLFQNEGLARTSDAV
+1871 DLFQNESLARTSDAV
-1886 SACRALVNVLEDQPT
+1886 SACRALVNVLEEQPT

-1927 EAGGVQVILDLIGS
+1927 EAGGVQVVLDLIGS

-1983 WATGSVNDE
+1983 WATGTVNEE

-2029 ATQEAALDALFLLR
+2029 ATQEAALDTLSLLR
-2043 QAWSACPAEVS
+2043 QAWTACPAEVS

-2079 QEKAEFLLQC
+2079 QERAEFLLQC

-2099 CGNNMKQSVGNPSV
+2099 RGNNMKQSVGNPSV
-2113 FCKLTL
+2113 YCKLTL
-2119 GNTPPRQTKVVST
+2119 GNTPARQTKVVST

-2138 DESFTWSFESP
+2138 DESFSWAFESP

-2179 VVMLGAVSVRTLTSL
+2179 VVMLGAVSGEYTLLPESKS
-2194 INTNRYLNQ
+2194 
-2203 LQRVIGTSASA
+2203 G
-2214 PDLDLDLDAVAV
+2214 P
-2226 AAFVAFG
+2226 
-2233 ANGSRNAVSD
+2233 SRN
-2243 HFFRAP
+2243 
-2249 RSPLRRR
+2249 
-2256 NETGSASDR
+2256 
-2265 LLAGPAEHALLPD
+2265 
-2278 ASHRRH
+2278 
-2284 SPAQDQSRRHTLPA
+2284 
-2298 TVSFS
+2298 
-2303 RQQNDVAR
+2303 
-2311 QRLRLE
+2311 LE
-2317 HRVLRFSWRWTQG
+2317 IEFQW
-2330 VIFFGF
+2330 
-2336 RVIAYSAL
+2336 
-2344 HCHRA
+2344 
-2349 TIPIWC
+2349 
-2355 SFTYGASI
+2355 
-2363 MQDRDLNEYSPSRS
+2363 
-2377 LSSKHLSC
+2377 
-2385 SHQLCDKGSNCKSS
+2385 SNK
-2399 QQQCPYMVSYLSENT
+2399 
-2414 SSSGLLVEDIL
+2414 
-2425 HLQSGGTLS
+2425 
-2434 NSSVQAPVVLGCG
+2434 
-2447 MKQSGGYLDGVAP
+2447 
-2460 DGLLGLGPGESS
+2460 
-2472 VPSFLA
+2472 
-2478 KSGLIHYSF
+2478 
-2487 SLCFNEDDSGRMFFG
+2487 
-2502 DQGPTSQQST
+2502 
-2512 SFLPLDGLY
+2512 
-2521 STYIIGVESCCIGNS
+2521 
-2536 CLKMTSFKAQVDSGT
+2536 
-2551 SFTFLPGH
+2551 
-2559 VYGAITEEFD
+2559 
-2569 QQVNGSRS
+2569 
-2577 SFEGSP
+2577 
-2583 WEYCYVPSSQDLPKV
+2583 
-2598 PSFTLMFQHNN
+2598 
-2609 SFVVYDPVFVF
+2609 
-2620 YGNEGVIGFCLAI
+2620 
-2633 LPTEGDMGTI
+2633 
-2643 GQNFMTGYRLVFDRG
+2643 
-2658 NKKLAWSRSN
+2658 
-2668 CQDLSLGKRMP
+2668 
-2679 LSPNETSSNP
+2679 
-2689 LPTDEQQRTN
+2689 
-2699 GHAVAPAVAGRAP
+2699 
-2712 HKPSAASS
+2712 
-2720 RMISSCRGTVKYR
+2720 
-2733 VEYDI
+2733 

>member
-1 MSLQA
+1 MEKNVDGKLQDS
-6 EAVVGAHYVMKMSVI
+6 EPPTPHSIMKMSV
-21 LLHHRKTNRFA
+21 RDR
-32 SQSLKIWRGSSV
+32 
-44 LVDLLG
+44 
-50 RVFERKAK
+50 
-58 LATTLTWRFAAS
+58 
-70 NGSTLAAND
+70 
-79 MERNGDGKAQDS
+79 
-91 EALPPHSV
+91 
-99 LKMGLRERSNSS
+99 SS

-127 EQLRQSSSSTQE
+127 EQLRQSSSSVQE
-139 KEYSLKQLLELIDM
+139 KEYSLRQLLELIET

-178 SLNVKI
+178 SFGVKI

-223 QVAAAKTIFAVS
+223 QIAAAKTIYAVS
-235 QGGAK
+235 QGGAR

-255 VLWEQ
+255 VLWE
-260 LQKGL
+260 LLRNGL
-265 KTGNVV
+265 KTDNLV

-285 TERFWNATIQAG
+285 TEGFWPATIQAG
-297 GVDILIKLLTTG
+297 GVDILVKLLTTG
-309 QSSTLANVCFLLAC
+309 KSGTQANVCFLLAC
-323 MMMEDAS
+323 MMMEDETI
-330 VCSKLLTA
+330 CSKVLAA

-348 GPGNDAPVRAEAAGA
+348 GPGNEPSVRAEAAGA
-363 LKALSAQ
+363 LKSLSAQ
-370 CKDARKEIANSNGIP
+370 CKEARREIANSNGIP

-397 FMQGEYAQALQ
+397 YMQGEYAQALQ

-435 CSSPTQAA
+435 CSSPAQTA

-456 DDKAE
+456 DSKAE
-461 STRASDPLVVEQTLL
+461 STRASDPEVMEQTLVK
-476 EQFKPG
+476 QFKPR

-492 EALASLYSNPILSI
+492 EALASLYGNSILSI
-506 KLTNSDAKRLLVGLI
+506 KLSNSEAKRLLVGLI
-521 TMAANEVQDEL
+521 TMATNEVQDEL
-532 LKSLLTLC
+532 IRALLTLC
-540 NTECSL
+540 NNEGSL
-546 WLALQGREGV
+546 WRALQGREGV

-566 SEQQQECAVSLLCLL
+566 SEQQQECAVALLCLL

-599 PLVQILESGSA
+599 PLVQILETGSA

-619 LRNLCDHSE
+619 LRNLCNHSE

-700 SVVALTDLLREGSA
+700 SVVPLGDILREGSA
-714 ASDAIVTMIKL
+714 ANDAIETMIKI

-745 ETRKDVR
+745 EVRKDLR
-752 ESSIAVK
+752 ESGIAVK
-759 TLWSAMKLLNVESE
+759 TLWSVMKFLNVESE
-773 SILMESSRCL
+773 NILVESCHCL

-793 KDVAAIARDA
+793 RDVAAVARDA
-803 LLSLVALA
+803 LSSLVVLA
-811 NSSVLEVAE
+811 NSSSLEVAE
-820 LATCAVANLILD
+820 QATCALANLILD
-832 SEIAEKAVAE
+832 GEASDKAIPEEI
-842 EVILAATRVLR
+842 ILPATRVLD
-853 EGTISGKTHA
+853 EGTVSGKTHA

-869 LLHCKRQVD
+869 LLHSRRID
-878 YAVTDC
+878 NAVTDC

-896 FLDFAIDGHSSTSEA
+896 FLESSNGGPVATSEA
-911 LEALAMLS
+911 LDALAILS
-919 RSDVTGA
+919 RSEGA
-926 HSKPAWAVLAE
+926 SGHIKPAWAVLAE
-937 FPKSISPIVLSI
+937 CPRSITPIVSAI
-949 ADSTSVLQDKA
+949 ADAKPVLQDKA
-960 IEILSRLCK
+960 IEILSRLCR
-969 DQPFVLGDSV
+969 DQPVVLGDTV
-979 VTASGCISSIAK
+979 VTASECIPSVA
-991 RIINSTSKNVKVKIG
+991 RRVINSTNPKVKIG
-1006 GAAVLICAAKL
+1006 GAALLICAAKVS
-1017 NHQRLVEDLNR
+1017 HQRVVEDLNQ
-1028 SNLCANLVQS
+1028 SNSCTNLIQS
-1038 LVDML
+1038 LVIML
-1043 ISSQATLDNQ
+1043 NSSEASPLGSQ
-1053 GDDSREVISICRHTK
+1053 GDDDKEVISICRHTK
-1068 EANDGK
+1068 EEAGNGDSK
-1074 SNTGTAIISGANLA
+1074 TGTALIYGYNLA
-1088 VWLLSVLACHDE
+1088 IWLLSILACHDE
-1100 KSKIA
+1100 KSKTV
-1105 IMEAGAIEVLTDRIA
+1105 IMEAGAVEVLTDRISN
-1120 DCFSQYSQID
+1120 CFLQYSQSD
-1130 YKEDSSMWICALL
+1130 FGEDGSIWVCALL

-1163 PALANL
+1163 PVLANL
-1169 LKSEESANRY
+1169 LKSEEGANRY
-1179 FAAQSIASLVC
+1179 FAAQAIASLVC

-1206 GGLISLLGCADSD
+1206 GGLISLLGCADVD
-1219 IQDLLELSDEFS
+1219 ISDLLELSSEFT
-1231 LVHYPDQVAL
+1231 LVRYPDQVAL
-1241 ERLFRVDDIRIGATS
+1241 ERLFRVEDIRVGATS

-1261 ALVDLLKPIPERP
+1261 ALVDLLKPIPDRP

-1284 TQLSIDCPSNKI
+1284 TQLAKDCPPNKI
-1296 VMVEAG
+1296 VMVESG
-1302 ALEALSKYLSLG
+1302 ALEALTKYLSLG
-1314 PQDATEEAATD
+1314 PQDATEEAATE

-1338 HESAVGAVT
+1338 HESAFGAVS

-1353 RLGGRAARYRAAKAL
+1353 RLGGRGARYSAAKAL

-1380 ETARQAV
+1380 ENSRQAV
-1387 QPLVEILNTGLE
+1387 QPLVEILNTGME
-1399 REQHAAIAALV
+1399 KEQHAAIAALV
-1410 RLLSENPSKALAVAD
+1410 RLLSENPSRALAVAD

-1436 ILSSDCS
+1436 ILSSNCS
-1443 MDLKGDAAELCSVLF
+1443 MELKGDAAELCGVLF

-1478 LLVSEFSPAHHSVV
+1478 LLVTEFSPAQHSVV
-1492 RALDRLVDD
+1492 HALDKLVDD

-1514 IPLVGLLYGRNYV
+1514 IPLVGLVYGRNYM

-1561 ILHEAPDYLCAAFAE
+1561 ILHEAPDFICASFAE
-1576 LLRILTNNASIAKGP
+1576 LLRILTNNATIAKGP
-1591 SAAKVVEPLFMLLT
+1591 SAAKVVEPLFLLLT
-1605 REEFGPDGQHSA
+1605 RPEFGPEGQHSA
-1617 LQVLVNILEHP
+1617 LQVLVNILEHA

-1634 SLTSHQVI
+1634 NLTSHQAI

-1647 LLDSPISAVQQLAAE
+1647 LLDSPAPAVQQLAAE

-1670 EHLQKDPVTQQVIGP
+1670 EHLQKDPLTQQVIGP

-1699 RAIKALVSIALIWPN
+1699 RAVKALVSIAFTWPN
-1714 EIAKEGGVIEISK
+1714 EIAKEGGVNELSK
-1727 VILQSDP
+1727 VILQADP
-1734 SIPHALWESA
+1734 SLPHALWESA

-1754 SSEYYL
+1754 SSEFYL

-1767 VRLLRSGLEST
+1767 VRLLRSGSEST
-1778 VVGALNALLVLESD
+1778 VIGALNALLVLESD

-1803 GAIEALLELLGSH
+1803 GAIEALLELLRGH

-1826 EVLLHNVKI
+1826 EVLLNNVKI
-1835 RETKVTKSA
+1835 RESKATKSA
-1844 ILPLSHYLL
+1844 ILPLSQYLL

-1871 DLFQNEGLARTSDAV
+1871 DLFQNEGLARSTDAV
-1886 SACRALVNVLEDQPT
+1886 SACRALVNVLEEQPT

-1927 EAGGVQVILDLIGS
+1927 EAGGVQVVLDLIGS
-1941 SDPET
+1941 SDPDT

-1952 FIKLLFSNHT
+1952 FVKLLFSNHT

-1983 WATGSVNDE
+1983 WATGAVNEE

-2054 RAQSI
+2054 RAQSL

-2099 CGNNMKQSVGNPSV
+2099 RGNNMKQSVGNPSV
-2113 FCKLTL
+2113 YCKLTL

-2138 DESFTWSFESP
+2138 DESFLWSFESP

-2179 VVMLGAVSVRTLTSL
+2179 VVMLGAVAGEYTLLPESKS
-2194 INTNRYLNQ
+2194 
-2203 LQRVIGTSASA
+2203 G
-2214 PDLDLDLDAVAV
+2214 P
-2226 AAFVAFG
+2226 
-2233 ANGSRNAVSD
+2233 SRNLEIEFQWSNK
-2243 HFFRAP
+2243 
-2249 RSPLRRR
+2249 STS
-2256 NETGSASDR
+2256 NET
-2265 LLAGPAEHALLPD
+2265 
-2278 ASHRRH
+2278 
-2284 SPAQDQSRRHTLPA
+2284 A
-2298 TVSFS
+2298 T
-2303 RQQNDVAR
+2303 N
-2311 QRLRLE
+2311 
-2317 HRVLRFSWRWTQG
+2317 
-2330 VIFFGF
+2330 
-2336 RVIAYSAL
+2336 
-2344 HCHRA
+2344 
-2349 TIPIWC
+2349 
-2355 SFTYGASI
+2355 
-2363 MQDRDLNEYSPSRS
+2363 
-2377 LSSKHLSC
+2377 
-2385 SHQLCDKGSNCKSS
+2385 
-2399 QQQCPYMVSYLSENT
+2399 
-2414 SSSGLLVEDIL
+2414 
-2425 HLQSGGTLS
+2425 
-2434 NSSVQAPVVLGCG
+2434 
-2447 MKQSGGYLDGVAP
+2447 
-2460 DGLLGLGPGESS
+2460 
-2472 VPSFLA
+2472 
-2478 KSGLIHYSF
+2478 
-2487 SLCFNEDDSGRMFFG
+2487 
-2502 DQGPTSQQST
+2502 
-2512 SFLPLDGLY
+2512 
-2521 STYIIGVESCCIGNS
+2521 
-2536 CLKMTSFKAQVDSGT
+2536 
-2551 SFTFLPGH
+2551 
-2559 VYGAITEEFD
+2559 
-2569 QQVNGSRS
+2569 
-2577 SFEGSP
+2577 
-2583 WEYCYVPSSQDLPKV
+2583 
-2598 PSFTLMFQHNN
+2598 
-2609 SFVVYDPVFVF
+2609 
-2620 YGNEGVIGFCLAI
+2620 
-2633 LPTEGDMGTI
+2633 
-2643 GQNFMTGYRLVFDRG
+2643 
-2658 NKKLAWSRSN
+2658 
-2668 CQDLSLGKRMP
+2668 
-2679 LSPNETSSNP
+2679 
-2689 LPTDEQQRTN
+2689 
-2699 GHAVAPAVAGRAP
+2699 
-2712 HKPSAASS
+2712 
-2720 RMISSCRGTVKYR
+2720 
-2733 VEYDI
+2733 

>member
-1 MSLQA
+1 MAATLAWRLSATNGSSLATADLEKNGDLKIQDS
-6 EAVVGAHYVMKMSVI
+6 EPPTPHSVMKMGV
-21 LLHHRKTNRFA
+21 RDRT
-32 SQSLKIWRGSSV
+32 
-44 LVDLLG
+44 
-50 RVFERKAK
+50 
-58 LATTLTWRFAAS
+58 
-70 NGSTLAAND
+70 
-79 MERNGDGKAQDS
+79 
-91 EALPPHSV
+91 
-99 LKMGLRERSNSS
+99 S

-127 EQLRQSSSSTQE
+127 ELLRQSSSSVQE
-139 KEYSLKQLLELIDM
+139 KEYALRQLRELVET

-178 SLNVKI
+178 SLGVKI

-223 QVAAAKTIFAVS
+223 QIAAAKTIYAVS

-255 VLWEQ
+255 ALWE
-260 LQKGL
+260 LLRNGL
-265 KTGNVV
+265 KTGNLV

-285 TERFWNATIQAG
+285 TEGFWSATIQAG
-297 GVDILIKLLTTG
+297 GVDILVKLLTTG
-309 QSSTLANVCFLLAC
+309 QSDTQANVCFLLAC
-323 MMMEDAS
+323 MMMQDAS
-330 VCSKLLTA
+330 ICFKVLAA

-348 GPGNDAPVRAEAAGA
+348 GPGNEASVRAEAAGA
-363 LKALSAQ
+363 LKSLSAQ
-370 CKDARKEIANSNGIP
+370 CKDARQEIAKSNGIP

-423 YVISS
+423 FVISS

-435 CSSPTQAA
+435 CSSPAQAA

-456 DDKAE
+456 DSKAE
-461 STRASDPLVVEQTLL
+461 STRASDPVAIEQTLVN
-476 EQFKPG
+476 QFKPR

-492 EALASLYSNPILSI
+492 EALASLYGNAILSV
-506 KLTNSDAKRLLVGLI
+506 KLVNSEAKRLLVGLI
-521 TMAANEVQDEL
+521 TMAINEVQDEL
-532 LKSLLTLC
+532 VRALLTLC
-540 NTECSL
+540 NNEGSL
-546 WLALQGREGV
+546 WRALQGREGV

-566 SEQQQECAVSLLCLL
+566 SEQQQECAVALLCLL

-599 PLVQILESGSA
+599 PLVQILETGSA

-619 LRNLCDHSE
+619 LRNLCNHSE

-700 SVVALTDLLREGSA
+700 SVVPLSDVLRDGSA
-714 ASDAIVTMIKL
+714 ANDAIETMIKI

-745 ETRKDVR
+745 ETRKDLR

-759 TLWSAMKLLNVESE
+759 TLWSVMKLLNVESE
-773 SILMESSRCL
+773 NILAESSHCL
-783 AAIFLSIKEN
+783 ASVFLSIKEN
-793 KDVAAIARDA
+793 REVAAVGRDA
-803 LLSLVALA
+803 LSPLIALA
-811 NSSVLEVAE
+811 NSLTLEVAE
-820 LATCAVANLILD
+820 QATCALANLILD
-832 SEIAEKAVAE
+832 GEVSEKAIPDEIIVP
-842 EVILAATRVLR
+842 ATRVLC

-869 LLHCKRQVD
+869 LLHSRRID
-878 YAVTDC
+878 NSITDC

-896 FLDFAIDGHSSTSEA
+896 FLESASGGSVPTSEA
-911 LEALAMLS
+911 LAALAILS
-919 RSDVTGA
+919 RSEGTSG
-926 HSKPAWAVLAE
+926 HIKPAWAVLAE
-937 FPKSISPIVLSI
+937 FPKHITPIVLSI
-949 ADSTSVLQDKA
+949 ADATPLLQDKA
-960 IEILSRLCK
+960 IEILSRLCR
-969 DQPFVLGDSV
+969 DQPFVLGEAV
-979 VTASGCISSIAK
+979 ACASGCIPSVA
-991 RIINSTSKNVKVKIG
+991 RRVINSTNPKVKIG
-1006 GAAVLICAAKL
+1006 GAALLICAAKVS
-1017 NHQRLVEDLNR
+1017 HQRVVEDLNQ
-1028 SNLCANLVQS
+1028 SNSCSHLIQS
-1038 LVDML
+1038 LVTML
-1043 ISSQATLDNQ
+1043 CSADASPSEDLV
-1053 GDDSREVISICRHTK
+1053 DDDKEVISIHRYAK
-1068 EANDGK
+1068 EGENGESHK
-1074 SNTGTAIISGANLA
+1074 GTAVIYGYNLA

-1100 KSKIA
+1100 KSKIV
-1105 IMEAGAIEVLTDRIA
+1105 IMEAGAVEVLTNRISS
-1120 DCFSQYSQID
+1120 CFSHYSQSD
-1130 YKEDSSMWICALL
+1130 FSEDSSIWICALL

-1163 PALANL
+1163 PVLANL

-1179 FAAQSIASLVC
+1179 FAAEAIASLVC

-1206 GGLISLLGCADSD
+1206 GGLISLLGCADGD
-1219 IQDLLELSDEFS
+1219 ISDLLELSEVFA
-1231 LVHYPDQVAL
+1231 LVRYPDQVAL
-1241 ERLFRVDDIRIGATS
+1241 ERLFRVEDIRVGATS

-1261 ALVDLLKPIPERP
+1261 ALVDLLKPIPDRP

-1284 TQLSIDCPSNKI
+1284 NQLAKDCPPNKT
-1296 VMVEAG
+1296 VMVESG
-1302 ALEALSKYLSLG
+1302 VLEALTKYLSLG

-1325 LLGILFSSAEIRR
+1325 LLGILFNSAEIRR
-1338 HESAVGAVT
+1338 HEAAFGAVS

-1353 RLGGRAARYRAAKAL
+1353 RLGGRAARYSAAKAL

-1380 ETARQAV
+1380 DTARQAV

-1399 REQHAAIAALV
+1399 KEQHAAIAALV
-1410 RLLSENPSKALAVAD
+1410 RLLSENPSRALAVAD

-1436 ILSSDCS
+1436 ILSSNCS
-1443 MDLKGDAAELCSVLF
+1443 MELKGDAAELCGVLF

-1478 LLVSEFSPAHHSVV
+1478 LLVTEFSPAQYSVV
-1492 RALDRLVDD
+1492 CALDKLVDD

-1514 IPLVGLLYGRNYV
+1514 IPLVGLLYGRNYM

-1561 ILHEAPDYLCAAFAE
+1561 ILHEAPDFLGAAFAE

-1591 SAAKVVEPLFMLLT
+1591 SAAKVVEPLFLQLT
-1605 REEFGPDGQHSA
+1605 RPEFGPDGQHSA

-1634 SLTSHQVI
+1634 TLTSHQTI

-1647 LLDSPISAVQQLAAE
+1647 LLDSPAPAVQQLAAE
-1662 LLSHLLLE
+1662 LLSHLLME

-1699 RAIKALVSIALIWPN
+1699 RAVKALVSIALIWPN
-1714 EIAKEGGVIEISK
+1714 EIAKEGGVSELSK
-1727 VILQSDP
+1727 VILQADP
-1734 SIPHALWESA
+1734 SLPHALWESA

-1754 SSEYYL
+1754 SSEFYL

-1803 GAIEALLELLGSH
+1803 GAIEALLELLRSH

-1826 EVLLHNVKI
+1826 EVLLNNVKI
-1835 RETKVTKSA
+1835 RESKVTKSA
-1844 ILPLSHYLL
+1844 ILPLSQYLL

-1871 DLFQNEGLARTSDAV
+1871 DLFQNEGLARSTDAV
-1886 SACRALVNVLEDQPT
+1886 SACRALVNVLEEQPT

-1927 EAGGVQVILDLIGS
+1927 EAGGVQVVLDVIGS
-1941 SDPET
+1941 SDPDT

-1952 FIKLLFSNHT
+1952 FVKLLFSNHT

-1983 WATGSVNDE
+1983 WATGTVNEE
-1992 YLKALNSLFS
+1992 YLKALNALFS

-2099 CGNNMKQSVGNPSV
+2099 RGNNMKQSVGNPSV
-2113 FCKLTL
+2113 YCKITL
-2119 GNTPPRQTKVVST
+2119 GSTPPRQTKVVST
-2132 GPNPEW
+2132 GPNPEF
-2138 DESFTWSFESP
+2138 DESFSWSFESP

-2179 VVMLGAVSVRTLTSL
+2179 VVMLGAV
-2194 INTNRYLNQ
+2194 
-2203 LQRVIGTSASA
+2203 
-2214 PDLDLDLDAVAV
+2214 
-2226 AAFVAFG
+2226 
-2233 ANGSRNAVSD
+2233 
-2243 HFFRAP
+2243 
-2249 RSPLRRR
+2249 
-2256 NETGSASDR
+2256 
-2265 LLAGPAEHALLPD
+2265 AGEYALLP
-2278 ASHRRH
+2278 
-2284 SPAQDQSRRHTLPA
+2284 QSK
-2298 TVSFS
+2298 S
-2303 RQQNDVAR
+2303 
-2311 QRLRLE
+2311 
-2317 HRVLRFSWRWTQG
+2317 G
-2330 VIFFGF
+2330 
-2336 RVIAYSAL
+2336 
-2344 HCHRA
+2344 
-2349 TIPIWC
+2349 
-2355 SFTYGASI
+2355 
-2363 MQDRDLNEYSPSRS
+2363 PSRN
-2377 LSSKHLSC
+2377 LEIEF
-2385 SHQLCDKGSNCKSS
+2385 QWSNK
-2399 QQQCPYMVSYLSENT
+2399 
-2414 SSSGLLVEDIL
+2414 
-2425 HLQSGGTLS
+2425 
-2434 NSSVQAPVVLGCG
+2434 
-2447 MKQSGGYLDGVAP
+2447 
-2460 DGLLGLGPGESS
+2460 
-2472 VPSFLA
+2472 
-2478 KSGLIHYSF
+2478 
-2487 SLCFNEDDSGRMFFG
+2487 
-2502 DQGPTSQQST
+2502 
-2512 SFLPLDGLY
+2512 
-2521 STYIIGVESCCIGNS
+2521 
-2536 CLKMTSFKAQVDSGT
+2536 
-2551 SFTFLPGH
+2551 
-2559 VYGAITEEFD
+2559 
-2569 QQVNGSRS
+2569 
-2577 SFEGSP
+2577 
-2583 WEYCYVPSSQDLPKV
+2583 
-2598 PSFTLMFQHNN
+2598 
-2609 SFVVYDPVFVF
+2609 
-2620 YGNEGVIGFCLAI
+2620 
-2633 LPTEGDMGTI
+2633 
-2643 GQNFMTGYRLVFDRG
+2643 
-2658 NKKLAWSRSN
+2658 
-2668 CQDLSLGKRMP
+2668 
-2679 LSPNETSSNP
+2679 
-2689 LPTDEQQRTN
+2689 
-2699 GHAVAPAVAGRAP
+2699 
-2712 HKPSAASS
+2712 
-2720 RMISSCRGTVKYR
+2720 
-2733 VEYDI
+2733 